1 MLCRY
6 CHHTGGL
13 SVLSFLTYSKC
24 LLFLYYI
31 LLDFFIDNQEKL
43 REKRE
48 KRKEKRE
55 NKIKQNK
62 TKCLRERVCF

>member
-31 LLDFFIDNQEKL
+31 LIDFFIDNQEKL

-48 KRKEKRE
+48 ER
-55 NKIKQNK
+55 KQNK
-62 TKCLRERVCF
+62 TKRLRERVCF